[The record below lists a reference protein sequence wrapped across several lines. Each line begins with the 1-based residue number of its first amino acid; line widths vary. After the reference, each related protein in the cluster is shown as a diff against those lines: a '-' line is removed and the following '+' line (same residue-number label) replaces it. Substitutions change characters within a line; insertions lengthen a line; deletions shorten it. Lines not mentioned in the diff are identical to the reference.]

1 MNFYDNIADIHLN
14 IDPDLFDLLKN
25 CIEHI
30 PELAKYEFTK
40 KEFYVLYQALVYGG
54 LLFLVL
60 KKLTPVKIKKV
71 ADSFSDEIGIC
82 YLTFYTLSHF

>member
-30 PELAKYEFTK
+30 PELAKYEFTE

-54 LLFLVL
+54 F
-60 KKLTPVKIKKV
+60 
-71 ADSFSDEIGIC
+71 
-82 YLTFYTLSHF
+82 